1 MNTPQEPLVS
11 IIIPV
16 YNGSDYI
23 GEAVESALAQ
33 TYPNVEVLVVNDGST
48 DAGATERVARGFSNR
63 IRYISKENG
72 GVASAL
78 NLGIQSAEGEF
89 ISWLSHDDVYYP
101 YKIERQVAVLRNH
114 SAAAI
119 AYSDYE
125 QISAAG
131 ATLRPIRHPRPSGVP
146 IARILLE
153 TFFING
159 CSLLIPKTCFKRVGY
174 FDETLRTSQDY
185 DMWFRLAREF
195 PWVYAPGVVLKSRI
209 HPRQGSKRLAHFSR
223 ECDEIHIKWLSRME
237 VEEFTGPDV
246 MPAAEFFF
254 YAAECLRRKAFS
266 GASNWALRRA
276 FEENRNRRGTLNA
289 WKIVKGAMLWMIN
302 TASIIK
308 NNVKAWFLER

>member
-1 MNTPQEPLVS
+1 MNLHTVPRVS

-23 GEAVESALAQ
+23 GQAVESALAQ
-33 TYPNVEVLVVNDGST
+33 TYPNVEVLVVNDGSN

-63 IRYISKENG
+63 IQYISKENG

-101 YKIERQVAVLRNH
+101 DKIERQMAVLRNQT
-114 SAAAI
+114 AAAI

-131 ATLRPIRHPRPSGVP
+131 ATLRLMRHPRPSGVL

-209 HPRQGSKRLAHFSR
+209 HPGQGSRRLARFSR
-223 ECDEIHIKWLSRME
+223 ECDEIYIKWLNRLG
-237 VEEFTGPDV
+237 VEEFTRPDV
-246 MPAAEFFF
+246 MPPAEFFF
-254 YAAECLRRKAFS
+254 YAAQCLRRKAFS

-276 FEENRNRRGTLNA
+276 FEENRNHRGTLGT
-289 WKIVKGAMLWMIN
+289 WKKIKGAALWMVN
-302 TASIIK
+302 NASIIK
-308 NNVKAWFLER
+308 NNLKSWYLER